1 MRRNR
6 SPHMKEARE
15 QGKRPN
21 RARSESELR
30 VVGIDFKPA
39 PDAQDR
45 LRRLFTLL
53 ATQFDEQNAAGTK
66 RDCPPGISPAENDP
80 EDGN

>member
-1 MRRNR
+1 MARNE
-6 SPHMKEARE
+6 P
-15 QGKRPN
+15 
-21 RARSESELR
+21 ELR
-30 VVGIDFKPA
+30 VVGVDFKPA

-53 ATQFDEQNAAGTK
+53 AAQFAEQNPSATK
-66 RDCPPGISPAENDP
+66 RDCPPGVSPTESES

>member
-6 SPHMKEARE
+6 PQDMKEARE

-21 RARSESELR
+21 RTRSEPELR

-53 ATQFDEQNAAGTK
+53 ATHFAE
-66 RDCPPGISPAENDP
+66 RDQVEEKQDRFADGQPADDDREA
-80 EDGN
+80 E

>member
-6 SPHMKEARE
+6 SPYMKEARE

-21 RARSESELR
+21 RAKSEPELR
-30 VVGIDFKPA
+30 VAGVDFKPA
-39 PDAQDR
+39 PDAQAR

-53 ATQFDEQNAAGTK
+53 ATQFAEQNASANK
-66 RDCPPGISPAENDP
+66 QDWPPGLSPAENDP
-80 EDGN
+80 EGGN